1 MRIPSLNRWYTISSR
16 SRPRESGSVAVEF
29 ALVAPIFLL
38 LLFAAYELGI
48 WLHDLQVIT
57 NASREA
63 ARLGIIMQNPRTSD
77 ADMEQQVVNFTTTLL
92 GANLICN
99 PGVACSGVTFTGLV
113 DDGTGVFRGGPS
125 GTQLTVRVS
134 AAFTFPLMSA
144 FTTFSDI
151 PVAAQTI
158 MVFE

>member
-1 MRIPSLNRWYTISSR
+1 MRIPNLNRGYTISSR

-48 WLHDLQVIT
+48 FLHDQQVIT

-63 ARLGIIMQNPRTSD
+63 ARLGIIMQDPRTSD
-77 ADMEQQVVNFTTTLL
+77 VQMQQRVVDFTTTLI
-92 GANLICN
+92 GANLMCT
-99 PGVACSGVTFTGLV
+99 PGGSCPGVTFTGLV
-113 DDGTGVFRGGPS
+113 AGLGGPS
-125 GTQLTVRVS
+125 GTQLTVTVS

-144 FTTFSDI
+144 FTTFPDI